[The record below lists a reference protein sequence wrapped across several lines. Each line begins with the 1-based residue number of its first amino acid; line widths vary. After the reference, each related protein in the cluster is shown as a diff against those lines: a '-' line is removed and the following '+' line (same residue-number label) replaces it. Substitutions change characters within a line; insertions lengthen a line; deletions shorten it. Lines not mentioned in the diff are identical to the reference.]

1 LKVPDTDGVPLI
13 VIVLDTQCAETP
25 AGNPFAPVTPSL
37 EIPVAPVVV
46 CVIGAKA
53 VLMQSVGVDDGAL
66 AVLFGFTVTIQLPE
80 DWEKEGLQVL
90 SLAQRI

>member
-1 LKVPDTDGVPLI
+1 VPLI

-46 CVIGAKA
+46 CVIDAKA
-53 VLMQSVGVDDGAL
+53 VLMQSVGVVDGAL
-66 AVLFGFTVTIQLPE
+66 AVLFGFTLIVPIAFTVPQPPANGME
-80 DWEKEGLQVL
+80 
-90 SLAQRI
+90 